1 MIDNES
7 SDKMRLRNVKNAK
20 EIVNNCEYV
29 IHNPQELKGKYTD
42 VFGNDNP
49 IELEIGMGKGDFI
62 IDKALKNPNINFI
75 GVEMYESVMCRA
87 IEKLEKMDLPN
98 VKLINID
105 AFGLGDVFDHEIDK
119 IYLNFSD
126 PWPKKRHAK
135 RRLTS
140 DRFLQIYDCIFRN
153 ECIIEQKTDNVG
165 LFESSIV
172 SLSMYGYIIDEISL
186 DLHSTD
192 KENSETEYE
201 KKFVSQG
208 VRINYLHAVKK

>member
-1 MIDNES
+1 
-7 SDKMRLRNVKNAK
+7 MRLRNVKNAK
-20 EIVNNCEYV
+20 DIVDNCEYV
-29 IHNPQELKGKYTD
+29 IHCPQDYKGKYKEI
-42 VFGNDNP
+42 FKNENP
-49 IELEIGMGKGDFI
+49 IEVEIGMGKGDFI
-62 IDKALKNPNINFI
+62 IDKALKNPDVNFI

-98 VKLINID
+98 IRLIRID
-105 AFGLGDVFDHEIDK
+105 AHNLGDVFDHEIRK

-140 DRFLQIYDCIFRN
+140 DRLLQVYDNLFKD
-153 ECIIEQKTDNVG
+153 ECVIEQKTDNVG

-172 SLSMYGYIIDEISL
+172 SLSMYGYVIEEISL

-208 VRINYLHAVKK
+208 IKINYLRAIKK

>member
-1 MIDNES
+1 
-7 SDKMRLRNVKNAK
+7 MRLRNIKNAK
-20 EIVNNCEYV
+20 DIVNNCPLV
-29 IHNPQELKGKYTD
+29 IKDSEHYKGKFNNL
-42 VFGNDNP
+42 FGNDNP
-49 IELEIGMGKGDFI
+49 IELEIGMGKGDFL

-75 GVEMYESVMCRA
+75 GVEMYESVLCRA
-87 IEKLEKMDLPN
+87 IQKLECLDIKN
-98 VKLINID
+98 IRVICID
-105 AFGLGDVFDHEIDK
+105 AIELGNVFDHEINK

-140 DRFLQIYDCIFRN
+140 HRFLDVYENIFN
-153 ECIIEQKTDNVG
+153 GDAVIEQKTDNVG

-172 SLSMYGYIIDEISL
+172 SLSTYGYKIEEISL

-208 VRINYLHAVKK
+208 IKINYLRAIKK